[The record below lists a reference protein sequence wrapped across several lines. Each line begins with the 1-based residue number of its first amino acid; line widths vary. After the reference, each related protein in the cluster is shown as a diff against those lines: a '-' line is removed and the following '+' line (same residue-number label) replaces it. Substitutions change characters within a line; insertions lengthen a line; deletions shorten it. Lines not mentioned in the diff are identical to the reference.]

1 MSELASESSG
11 LSTAERLGAGR
22 YLAAGARPEV
32 TRTSVHELM
41 TADGATVRGVLATVP
56 GATTVVCLMHPRQDV
71 THHPLVAVLLE
82 AGVAVWTQ
90 QSRSVNN
97 DLTLVHE
104 QTLLDVAAGMV
115 FLREQ
120 GFASIVTL
128 GNSGGGPLYAFYLEQ
143 AGLAPGDRI
152 ATTPGGRPTGLAEA
166 EMPHADGAVFLA
178 PHPGQGQLLL
188 GCIDPSVADESD
200 PLSVVPELDPFAPA
214 NGFAEPPTSSSYSG
228 EFLARYRAAQRAR
241 VARIDAV
248 AREHLARAA
257 EARAAYKRTG
267 AAADRRRAIAPRI
280 ITVFRTDADPRTVD
294 LSIDP
299 SDRPYGSLFGRRP
312 DLIDYGQVGFGRL
325 TTPEAWLSTWSGLSS
340 NADFA
345 RCAPGVTVPTLFVEV
360 TGDQAAFPADSA
372 RMVAALGARDL
383 THQTVRGLHFGGAL
397 AKGEPTGNDVAG
409 EVVSAW
415 LDKRFDLS
423 PPI

>member
-1 MSELASESSG
+1 MTRS
-11 LSTAERLGAGR
+11 AEELGAGR
-22 YLAAGARPEV
+22 YLAAGERPES
-32 TRTSVHELM
+32 TLTSVHELT

-71 THHPLVAVLLE
+71 THHPLVPVLLG

-104 QTLLDVAAGMV
+104 QALLDVAAGLV
-115 FLREQ
+115 FLRER
-120 GFASIVTL
+120 GFASVVTL

-143 AGLAPGDRI
+143 AGHAPADRA
-152 ATTPGGRPTGLAEA
+152 ATTPGGRPTGLADA
-166 EMPHADGAVFLA
+166 DMPAADGAVFLA
-178 PHPGQGQLLL
+178 PHPGQGRLLL

-200 PLSVVPELDPFAPA
+200 PLSIVPDLDPFDPA
-214 NGFAEPPTSSSYSG
+214 NGFVEPPMSSSYSP
-228 EFLARYRAAQRAR
+228 EFLARYRAAQRDR

-248 AREHLARAA
+248 AQEHLARAA
-257 EARAAYKRTG
+257 EARAAFKRSG
-267 AAADRRRAIAPRI
+267 ATADRRRAIAPRI

-325 TTPEAWLSTWSGLSS
+325 TTPEAWLSTWSGLST
-340 NADFA
+340 NADFV
-345 RCAPGVTVPTLFVEV
+345 RCAPGVTVPTLFIEV
-360 TGDQAAFPADSA
+360 TGDQAAFPADSRA
-372 RMVAALGARDL
+372 MVQALRADDL
-383 THQTVRGLHFGGAL
+383 THRTIRGLHFGGAI
-397 AKGEPTGNDVAG
+397 AKDEPTGNQIAG
-409 EVVSAW
+409 DAIAAW
-415 LDKRFDLS
+415 LGDRFALA
-423 PPI
+423 PPR

>member
-1 MSELASESSG
+1 MTRS
-11 LSTAERLGAGR
+11 AEELGAGR
-22 YLAAGARPEV
+22 YLAAGERPES
-32 TRTSVHELM
+32 TLTSVHELT

-71 THHPLVAVLLE
+71 THHPLVPVLLG

-104 QTLLDVAAGMV
+104 QALLDVAAGLV
-115 FLREQ
+115 FLRER
-120 GFASIVTL
+120 GFASVVTL

-143 AGLAPGDRI
+143 AGHAPADRI
-152 ATTPGGRPTGLAEA
+152 ATTPGGRPTGLADA
-166 EMPHADGAVFLA
+166 DMPAADGAVFLA
-178 PHPGQGQLLL
+178 PHPGQGRLLL
-188 GCIDPSVADESD
+188 GCIDPSVADESE
-200 PLSVVPELDPFAPA
+200 PLSVVPDLDPFDPA
-214 NGFAEPPTSSSYSG
+214 NGFVEPPTSSSYSP
-228 EFLARYRAAQRAR
+228 EFLARYRAAQRDR

-257 EARAAYKRTG
+257 EARAAFKRSG

-340 NADFA
+340 NAEFV
-345 RCAPGVTVPTLFVEV
+345 RCAPGVTVPTLFIEV
-360 TGDQAAFPADSA
+360 TGDQAAFPADSRA
-372 RMVAALGARDL
+372 MVQALRADDL
-383 THQTVRGLHFGGAL
+383 THRTIRGLHFGGAI
-397 AKGEPTGNDVAG
+397 AKDEPTGNQIAG
-409 EVVSAW
+409 DAIAAW
-415 LDKRFDLS
+415 LGDRFALA
-423 PPI
+423 PPR